1 MLTFAEA
8 MQAAIGLY
16 KGRDR
21 CFASRLSFWI
31 ERFGNTPFEQVK
43 RDDIRDAIDALAHK
57 PKRKVV
63 SGVALD
69 TDATLSN
76 ASINRFVAA
85 LGSAYKILDQ
95 HRKLKFESPLKG
107 IARRPEA
114 PGRNLSITVDQVRK
128 LINVARLSKQRKLS
142 ALIAVACTSGLRM
155 GNIQA
160 LTWGDV
166 DLKHGLID
174 VARTKNGTPQRSV
187 LPPWAIAEVA
197 RIKPENVKNH
207 EFIFG
212 PLNPIK
218 AFRAALRATGLPDDW
233 TLHHC
238 RHIAASVLAQSGAS
252 VVTIMQALNHKSP
265 QMAMRYSHLNTD
277 SLRQSMAAAWGSR

>member
-1 MLTFAEA
+1 MLTFEEA
-8 MQAAIGLY
+8 MLAAIGLY

-21 CFASRLSFWI
+21 CFESRLSFWI

-43 RDDIRDAIDALAHK
+43 RDDIRDAIDALANK

-95 HRKLKFESPLKG
+95 ERKLKFESPLKG
-107 IARRPEA
+107 IPRRPEA

-128 LINVARLSKQRKLS
+128 LINVSRLSKQRKLS

-155 GNIQA
+155 GNIKA
-160 LTWGDV
+160 LTWADV

-174 VARTKNGTPQRSV
+174 VARTKTAHHSDRFCP
-187 LPPWAIAEVA
+187 I
-197 RIKPENVKNH
+197 
-207 EFIFG
+207 G
-212 PLNPIK
+212 PLRRSRASSLK
-218 AFRAALRATGLPDDW
+218 ASKITNLYSVRLIRSKRSAPPCAQPVCLTIGPYTIVATSRRASWRNRA
-233 TLHHC
+233 
-238 RHIAASVLAQSGAS
+238 RVL
-252 VVTIMQALNHKSP
+252 
-265 QMAMRYSHLNTD
+265 
-277 SLRQSMAAAWGSR
+277 